1 MPNPL
6 CHFELMSSDP
16 ARCKAFYGA
25 VFDWQFDDK
34 SMPGYTLIDSGI
46 EPTGAVFPKPAN
58 APAACL
64 NAYFKVDDIDAAL
77 KTVTENGGKILIPK
91 TTIPNVGDFAM
102 FADPEDIPI
111 GIMQPLEG

>member
-1 MPNPL
+1 MPNQL

-16 ARCKAFYGA
+16 AKAMAFYGA
-25 VFDWQFDDK
+25 VFGWQFDDA
-34 SMPGYTLIDSGI
+34 SMPGYTLIDTGA
-46 EPTGAVFPKPAN
+46 EPTGAVFPKPPD

-64 NAYFKVDDIDAAL
+64 NAYFKVEDIDAVL
-77 KTVTENGGKILIPK
+77 KTVTEQGGKTLIPN
-91 TTIPNVGDFAM
+91 TTIPNVGQFAM